1 MRYEEAMAYI
11 HHIDNGAKPPTL
23 QRITALCTALGNP
36 QDALPFVHIAGT
48 NGKGSTAAM
57 MAEILRRSGYR
68 TGLYL
73 SPYLEQFEERISI
86 DGQNISRDALA
97 ACAQQVQQAALTL
110 AEELCPSEFEIVT
123 AIAFLYFRAQSCD
136 VVVLETGLGGRF
148 DATNVIGCPLASV
161 ITQIDLDHTALL
173 GDSVAKIAG
182 EKCGII
188 KSGGRTAVYAE
199 QPYEA
204 MRVIERTAEERE
216 NTLYCLRGSELEIRE
231 SGIGGSNIR
240 LNGRDY
246 RIGLGGR
253 YQIQNALTVLA
264 AVDALRDAGMQ
275 IPDQAVREGLENARI
290 PARLERFDLNPQIV
304 LDGAHNPAGIRAL
317 REAID
322 AERDLFNP
330 LVVLTG
336 MLRDKDYAQ
345 SIRRMAECADAVICT
360 TPESPRALSAE
371 DCAAIAAERCP
382 DVRACG
388 GLSDALEAA
397 IRRAGSA
404 GTVFVCGS
412 LFLAGPVRSLLR
424 KKEGKKRKAT
434 YFSEKRSYPNQG

>member
-1 MRYEEAMAYI
+1 
-11 HHIDNGAKPPTL
+11 
-23 QRITALCTALGNP
+23 
-36 QDALPFVHIAGT
+36 
-48 NGKGSTAAM
+48 
-57 MAEILRRSGYR
+57 
-68 TGLYL
+68 
-73 SPYLEQFEERISI
+73 
-86 DGQNISRDALA
+86 
-97 ACAQQVQQAALTL
+97 
-110 AEELCPSEFEIVT
+110 
-123 AIAFLYFRAQSCD
+123 
-136 VVVLETGLGGRF
+136 
-148 DATNVIGCPLASV
+148 
-161 ITQIDLDHTALL
+161 
-173 GDSVAKIAG
+173 
-182 EKCGII
+182 
-188 KSGGRTAVYAE
+188 
-199 QPYEA
+199 
-204 MRVIERTAEERE
+204 
-216 NTLYCLRGSELEIRE
+216 
-231 SGIGGSNIR
+231 
-240 LNGRDY
+240 
-246 RIGLGGR
+246 
-253 YQIQNALTVLA
+253 
-264 AVDALRDAGMQ
+264 MQ